1 MTNRLDWTRDGADWP
16 NRDASRFVR
25 AGGIAW
31 HVQVAGEGPPL
42 LLLHGTG
49 ASTHSWSGLLPL
61 LARDHRVVA
70 PDLPGHGFSSARPSG
85 IASLPWMAK
94 AIGALLGALGV
105 VDPAIVGHSA
115 GAAIG
120 VRMALDGVTA
130 PPAIVA
136 INGALLPFPGVAQH
150 LFPALAKV
158 LFLNPLVPR
167 LMAWRAQAEPNAV
180 ERLIGGTGSTIDAR
194 QMAFYARLF
203 RDPRHC
209 DAALAMMANWDL
221 NALERD
227 LPGLAV
233 APTLIAAEKDAF
245 VPPAKAVQAAALVP
259 GARVVT
265 LAGLGHL
272 AHEEDAAAVDAVIRG
287 ALTPPPAAT

>member
-1 MTNRLDWTRDGADWP
+1 MSDRLDWTRDGVDWP

-25 AGGIAW
+25 AGGIDW

-49 ASTHSWSGLLPL
+49 ASTHSWSTLLPL

-85 IASLPWMAK
+85 LASLPWMAK
-94 AIGALLGALGV
+94 TIGALLGALDIA
-105 VDPAIVGHSA
+105 DPAIIGHSA
-115 GAAIG
+115 GAA
-120 VRMALDGVTA
+120 VAARMALDAVTA

-136 INGALLPFPGVAQH
+136 INGALLPFHGVAQH
-150 LFPALAKV
+150 LFPAIAKV
-158 LFLNPLVPR
+158 LFLNPFVPR
-167 LMAWRAQAEPNAV
+167 LLAWRAQAEPHAV

-203 RDPRHC
+203 RDSRHC

-221 NALERD
+221 NTLERD
-227 LPGLAV
+227 LPRLA
-233 APTLIAAEKDAF
+233 APLTLIVGDKDAF
-245 VPPAKAVQAAALVP
+245 VPPARAAQTAALVP
-259 GARVVT
+259 GATVVT

-272 AHEEDAAAVDAVIRG
+272 AHEEDAVAVDAAIRA
-287 ALTPPPAAT
+287 ALTPPPAAI